1 MQVDEYNNFS
11 TLFIRYKQ
19 ALKRLEDLGVS
30 IPGASRLRKYES
42 RLQQSLNDPRPALE
56 SKLVFALAFD
66 LREIDE
72 IIEIVDHLPYSP
84 EVPLLNLLH
93 QLPEGGNEPDQS
105 QSTAPRDAQYELY
118 LGTILR
124 RAGVSVIHG
133 APDLVATWNGQLY
146 FLEAKRPS
154 SKKRVDDRLRAA
166 VHQMRRLPKP
176 GLIALSLDQVIR
188 PHRTIL
194 AAHDL
199 SHVAPKIEQLIVD
212 YELQTAAMWQSRLEG
227 EPVDALLLTAR
238 VPARLISTGHL
249 VLGTAIR
256 IEILTRST
264 EGDDSV
270 SFCKWVAKTYL
281 QPQGIK
287 AH

>member
-93 QLPEGGNEPDQS
+93 QLPEAETNQTNHSLLHPEMPS
-105 QSTAPRDAQYELY
+105 MNFSLAP
-118 LGTILR
+118 
-124 RAGVSVIHG
+124 SF
-133 APDLVATWNGQLY
+133 VA
-146 FLEAKRPS
+146 
-154 SKKRVDDRLRAA
+154 
-166 VHQMRRLPKP
+166 
-176 GLIALSLDQVIR
+176 
-188 PHRTIL
+188 
-194 AAHDL
+194 
-199 SHVAPKIEQLIVD
+199 
-212 YELQTAAMWQSRLEG
+212 
-227 EPVDALLLTAR
+227 
-238 VPARLISTGHL
+238 
-249 VLGTAIR
+249 
-256 IEILTRST
+256 
-264 EGDDSV
+264 
-270 SFCKWVAKTYL
+270 
-281 QPQGIK
+281 
-287 AH
+287 